1 MYICVYICIYV
12 CICVCMYVC
21 LYVCICIC
29 MYMYVCLTNRFQV
42 AVRLFSNRL
51 QMKSKCGKN
60 KNSGTRGVAECLT
73 NLIKLI

>member
-1 MYICVYICIYV
+1 MCVYVYV
-12 CICVCMYVC
+12 CMFVCMY
-21 LYVCICIC
+21 

-51 QMKSKCGKN
+51 QMTSKCGKN
-60 KNSGTRGVAECLT
+60 KKSGTRGVAECVT